1 MNHEREHAIKKSYS
15 VTLALT
21 LAALGLSMA
30 HAGETE
36 IAAKAQQT
44 LRQEMGAK
52 DMTVAVD
59 GNGVATLQG
68 WAQQPKDVSQAR
80 YLVSRVE
87 GVKAA
92 HSSGVRTWSSTDKY

>member
-1 MNHEREHAIKKSYS
+1 MKTSYTA
-15 VTLALT
+15 TLALT
-21 LAALGLSMA
+21 IAALGLSMA

-44 LRQEMGAK
+44 LTQEMGTTAK

-68 WAQQPKDVSQAR
+68 WAQEPKDVSKAR

-87 GVKAA
+87 GVKTAY
-92 HSSGVRTWSSTDKY
+92 STGVRTWSSTDKY

>member
-1 MNHEREHAIKKSYS
+1 MKISYS
-15 VTLALT
+15 ATLALT

-36 IAAKAQQT
+36 IAAKARQT
-44 LRQEMGAK
+44 MTQEMGTTAK
-52 DMTVAVD
+52 DMTVAID

-68 WAQQPKDVSQAR
+68 WAQEPKDVSQAR

-92 HSSGVRTWSSTDKY
+92 YGSGVRTWSSTNKY

>member
-1 MNHEREHAIKKSYS
+1 MKTSYS
-15 VTLALT
+15 ATLALT

-36 IAAKAQQT
+36 IAAKARQT
-44 LRQEMGAK
+44 LTQEMGATAK

-59 GNGVATLQG
+59 SNGVATLQG
-68 WAQQPKDVSQAR
+68 WAQEPKDVNQAR

-87 GVKAA
+87 GVKTA
-92 HSSGVRTWSSTDKY
+92 HSTGVRTWSSTDKY

>member
-1 MNHEREHAIKKSYS
+1 MKKSYS

-30 HAGETE
+30 HASETE

-44 LRQEMGAK
+44 LKQEMGATAK
-52 DMTVAVD
+52 DMTVTVD

>member
-1 MNHEREHAIKKSYS
+1 MKTSCTA
-15 VTLALT
+15 TLALT
-21 LAALGLSMA
+21 IAALGLSMA
-30 HAGETE
+30 HAGETG

-44 LRQEMGAK
+44 LTQEMGATAK

-68 WAQQPKDVSQAR
+68 WAQEPKDVNKAR
-80 YLVSRVE
+80 YLVGHVE

-92 HSSGVRTWSSTDKY
+92 YSSGVRTWSSTDKY

>member
-1 MNHEREHAIKKSYS
+1 MKTSYS
-15 VTLALT
+15 ATLALT

-30 HAGETE
+30 HAGETG
-36 IAAKAQQT
+36 IAAKARQT
-44 LRQEMGAK
+44 LTQEMGATAK

-68 WAQQPKDVSQAR
+68 WAQQPKDVNQAR

-87 GVKAA
+87 GVKTA
-92 HSSGVRTWSSTDKY
+92 HSSGVRTWSSTDRY

>member
-1 MNHEREHAIKKSYS
+1 MKTSYAAS
-15 VTLALT
+15 LALT
-21 LAALGLSMA
+21 IAALGLSMA
-30 HAGETE
+30 HAGETG

-44 LRQEMGAK
+44 LTQEMGATAK

-68 WAQQPKDVSQAR
+68 WAQEPKDVNQAR

-87 GVKAA
+87 GVKTA

>member
-1 MNHEREHAIKKSYS
+1 MKTSYS
-15 VTLALT
+15 ATLALT

-36 IAAKAQQT
+36 IAAKARQT
-44 LRQEMGAK
+44 LTQEMGATAK

-68 WAQQPKDVSQAR
+68 WAQQPKDVNQAR

-87 GVKAA
+87 GVKTT
-92 HSSGVRTWSSTDKY
+92 HSSGVRTWSSTDRY